1 MKAVESARGTRDVV
15 VFVDDQPE
23 ILDSLRRLLRD
34 ESYEVRT
41 TSSPEEA
48 LQWVGA
54 GDVSILVTDERM
66 PTMRGTDL
74 LERAAKSSPKT
85 VRVVLTGYPGS
96 YTLHYGLSHG
106 VDWLISKPWNDEALK
121 LTVRQ
126 LLQDRGR
133 KRRAQDRLRTPRDF
147 QEILETLS
155 VPLFIADSRGEVLW
169 ANPALL
175 DLVDRPRKEVV
186 GRPLTDLYA
195 DPAAAGTLTE
205 ALSRR
210 SPIRGME
217 STLLGKNGS
226 PFQAILDSDSL
237 WEDGTLIRA
246 RPLTRRESE
255 ESFRLL
261 VEGVKDSAIFM
272 LDPEGVVA
280 RWNAG
285 AERLLGY
292 DASEIVGKPFAT
304 LFREE
309 DVKAGFPARLLR
321 GAEEKGGQDDEG
333 WRLRKNGATY
343 WTSGVITAL
352 RDPQGQLRGFSCV
365 TRDMTERRKA
375 EEDQERLNSQM
386 LQGQKL
392 QAIGQLSAGIAHEIN
407 TPVGYILSNLTTMRE
422 YVDDLVR
429 LVRAGSEAAARLQ
442 AGATPAE
449 AFAELEAVK
458 RDVDFDFIVEDF
470 ASAAK
475 DSKQGAER
483 IRDIVKSLREFAHVD
498 EGKIQPTDLARCLE
512 DALKISWNE
521 LKYKTEVER
530 DFQTLPPVPCSPQRM
545 EQVFVNLLVNAGQA
559 IPKKGVI
566 RLSTRL
572 EGEHAVVRIA
582 DTGVGMTPE
591 VMKRIFEPFFTTKP
605 VGAGTG
611 LGLHVAY
618 RIVDG
623 LGGRIDV
630 RSEPGRGTEFAVRLP
645 LVQRPRG
652 GGGSGERE
660 GVKSQ
665 GEAERSS
672 P

>member
-1 MKAVESARGTRDVV
+1 MMVADNPSRPKDVV

-23 ILDSLRRLLRD
+23 ILDALRRILRD

-41 TSSPEEA
+41 TSSPDEA
-48 LQWVGA
+48 LRWVGE
-54 GDVSILVTDERM
+54 GVVSVLVTDERM
-66 PTMRGTDL
+66 PTMRGTEL
-74 LERAAKSSPKT
+74 LEHASKRSPKT

-126 LLQDRGR
+126 LLDDRGR
-133 KRRAQDRLRTPRDF
+133 KRRAQERIRTPRDF
-147 QEILETLS
+147 QEICETLS
-155 VPLFIADSRGEVLW
+155 VPLFIADKRGDILW

-175 DLVDRPRKEVV
+175 ELVDRPRKEVV

-195 DPAAAGTLTE
+195 DPEAAG
-205 ALSRR
+205 ALIERLERR
-210 SPIRGME
+210 SPIRGLE
-217 STLLGKNGS
+217 TRLLGKEGN
-226 PFQAILDSDSL
+226 PFLAVLDSDAL

-246 RPLTRRESE
+246 RPLSPRESE

-272 LDPEGVVA
+272 LDPEGVVS

-285 AERLLGY
+285 AKRLLGY
-292 DASEIVGKPFAT
+292 DAAEIAGKPFST
-304 LFREE
+304 FFRQE
-309 DVKAGFPARLLR
+309 DVDTGAPRRLLR
-321 GAEEKGGQDDEG
+321 AAEEKGGQDDEG
-333 WRLRKNGATY
+333 WRLRKDGAAY
-343 WTSGVITAL
+343 WSSGVVTAL
-352 RDPQGQLRGFSCV
+352 REPDGSLRGFSCV
-365 TRDMTERRKA
+365 TRDMTERRRA
-375 EEDQERLNSQM
+375 EEERQRLNAQM

-449 AFAELEAVK
+449 AFAELEEVK
-458 RDVDFDFIVEDF
+458 HGVDFDFIVDDF
-470 ASAAK
+470 ASAVK

-498 EGKIQPTDLARCLE
+498 EGKIQPTDLVRCLE

-530 DFQTLPPVPCSPQRM
+530 DFQPLPPVPCSCQRM

-559 IPKKGVI
+559 IPKKGTI
-566 RLSTRL
+566 RLSTRV
-572 EGEHAVVRIA
+572 EDGHAVVRIA
-582 DTGVGMTPE
+582 DTGVGMTPD
-591 VMKRIFEPFFTTKP
+591 VQKRIFEPFFTTKP

-618 RIVDG
+618 RIVSG

-630 RSEPGRGTEFAVRLP
+630 RSEPGKGTEFAVRLP
-645 LVQRPRG
+645 LVHPPQR
-652 GGGSGERE
+652 SGD
-660 GVKSQ
+660 VQ
-665 GEAERSS
+665 GEPERSTT
-672 P
+672 